1 MIAPEYKVD
10 IISNEELKTAPGI
23 LAKRTRGKA
32 GNSKVQTTPAV
43 KKRDIKKYQKDM
55 PLIVEAP

>member
-10 IISNEELKTAPGI
+10 IISNEELKTASGM

-32 GNSKVQTTPAV
+32 ANSKV
-43 KKRDIKKYQKDM
+43 
-55 PLIVEAP
+55 